1 MLRPMSSSPR
11 RRYQLRHTEL
21 NQKIEELLDAARREA
36 TEPEDLEFVRQIMVT
51 GVHFLR
57 DQTSRA
63 ELKLVNSAL
72 KELRHAFRVFKP
84 YSQLRKVAVFGSAR
98 TNPDHPDWIHAHAF
112 AERIVREGWMVI
124 TGAGGGIMSAAQG
137 GAGLA
142 VKRGLTNW
150 VVDPLTCQSIG
161 KGVGQAGMSEEA
173 FTTFSKSLF
182 GNDLTKS
189 TELQKGYQADQPK

>member
-1 MLRPMSSSPR
+1 MLLSMSSSPR

-21 NQKIEELLDAARREA
+21 NQKIEELLEAARREA
-36 TEPEDLEFVRQIMVT
+36 TEPEDLELVRQIMVT

-98 TNPDHPDWIHAHAF
+98 TDPDHPDWIHAHAF

-124 TGAGGGIMSAAQG
+124 T
-137 GAGLA
+137 
-142 VKRGLTNW
+142 
-150 VVDPLTCQSIG
+150 
-161 KGVGQAGMSEEA
+161 
-173 FTTFSKSLF
+173 
-182 GNDLTKS
+182 
-189 TELQKGYQADQPK
+189 